1 MNRDE
6 LVGYIQGLID
16 MSKELNE
23 MGIMSKRESEPKLLN
38 LINKA
43 LEKHRISQ
51 IKEGGH
57 FFYNAEHYEN
67 LCHSPK
73 KDNNQGNWCDPNP
86 TDEK

>member
-23 MGIMSKRESEPKLLN
+23 MGVMAKRESEPKLLE

-43 LEKHRISQ
+43 LSKHKVSQ
-51 IKEGGH
+51 IKGGEE
-57 FFYNAEHYEN
+57 FFNNAEHYAN
-67 LCHSPK
+67 LR
-73 KDNNQGNWCDPNP
+73 NNPQKVNKGNWCDPNP

>member
-23 MGIMSKRESEPKLLN
+23 MGVMAKRESEPKLLK

-43 LEKHRISQ
+43 LEKHRIDQ
-51 IKEGGH
+51 MIYGEE
-57 FFYNAEHYEN
+57 FFNNVEHYAS
-67 LCHSPK
+67 LR
-73 KDNNQGNWCDPNP
+73 DNPQKTNKGNWCDPNP

>member
-16 MSKELNE
+16 MSKETG
-23 MGIMSKRESEPKLLN
+23 GILEPKLLE

-43 LEKHRISQ
+43 LEKYRINQ
-51 IKEGGH
+51 MIYGEE
-57 FFYNAEHYEN
+57 FFNNIEHYAN
-67 LCHSPK
+67 LR
-73 KDNNQGNWCDPNP
+73 NNPQKTNKGNWCDPNP

>member
-23 MGIMSKRESEPKLLN
+23 MGVLAKRESEPKLLK

-43 LEKHRISQ
+43 LEKHRIDQ
-51 IKEGGH
+51 MIYGEE
-57 FFYNAEHYEN
+57 FFNNIEHYASLRN
-67 LCHSPK
+67 TPQK
-73 KDNNQGNWCDPNP
+73 TTKGNWCDPNP

>member
-23 MGIMSKRESEPKLLN
+23 MGVMAKRESEPKLLK
-38 LINKA
+38 LISKA
-43 LEKHRISQ
+43 LEKHRIDQ
-51 IKEGGH
+51 MIYGEE
-57 FFYNAEHYEN
+57 FFNNIEHYAS
-67 LCHSPK
+67 LR
-73 KDNNQGNWCDPNP
+73 NNPQKTTKGNWCDPNP

>member
-23 MGIMSKRESEPKLLN
+23 MGVMAKRESEPKLLE

-43 LEKHRISQ
+43 LEKYRINQ
-51 IKEGGH
+51 MIYGEE
-57 FFYNAEHYEN
+57 FFNNIEHYAS
-67 LCHSPK
+67 LR
-73 KDNNQGNWCDPNP
+73 NNPQKTTKGNWCDPNP

>member
-23 MGIMSKRESEPKLLN
+23 MGIMAKRESEPKLLE

-51 IKEGGH
+51 RFYGEE
-57 FFYNAEHYEN
+57 FFNNIEHYAS
-67 LCHSPK
+67 LR
-73 KDNNQGNWCDPNP
+73 DNPLKSN
-86 TDEK
+86 EK

>member
-23 MGIMSKRESEPKLLN
+23 MGVMAKRESEPKLLE

-43 LEKHRISQ
+43 LEKHRIDQ
-51 IKEGGH
+51 MIYGEE
-57 FFYNAEHYEN
+57 FFNNIEHYAS
-67 LCHSPK
+67 LR
-73 KDNNQGNWCDPNP
+73 NNPQKTTKGNWCDPNP

>member
-23 MGIMSKRESEPKLLN
+23 MGVMAKRESEPKLLE

-43 LEKHRISQ
+43 LEKHRIDQ
-51 IKEGGH
+51 MIYGEE
-57 FFYNAEHYEN
+57 FFNNIEHYN
-67 LCHSPK
+67 K
-73 KDNNQGNWCDPNP
+73 KCI
-86 TDEK
+86 